1 MLLAVDVGNT
11 NIVFG
16 ITSRK
21 DLIAS
26 WRMATH
32 KEQTEDEYGIM
43 LKSLLKEKNIQLS
56 EIEGAIISSV
66 VPTIT
71 PILEKMFL
79 KYFNVKSLI
88 VGPGIKTG
96 INIKYENP
104 REVGADR
111 IVNAVAA
118 HHKYGGPVII
128 ADFGTATTFDV
139 VTADLDYLGGA
150 IAPGIDISTEALF
163 KSAARLYRVEIKKP
177 DKVIGTNTGLSMQ
190 AGIFYGYVGL
200 VDEIARRMKSEVG
213 GPDILAVA
221 TGGFAPLICSETKQI
236 DLIDMMLTLDGLRLV
251 YEKNMDNSEGK
262 P

>member
-16 ITSRK
+16 IIYK
-21 DLIAS
+21 NDLIAS
-26 WRMATH
+26 WRTATY

-43 LKSLLKEKNIQLS
+43 LKLLLKEENIKLS
-56 EIEGAIISSV
+56 DLEGAVISSV

-71 PILEKMFL
+71 PILEKMLL
-79 KYFNVKSLI
+79 KYIDITPVI
-88 VGPGIKTG
+88 IGPGIKTG

-118 HHKYGGPVII
+118 HHKYGGPII
-128 ADFGTATTFDV
+128 IVDFGTATTFDA

-150 IAPGIDISTEALF
+150 IAPGIGISTEALF
-163 KSAARLYRVEIKKP
+163 KSAARLYRVEVKKP
-177 DKVIGTNTGLSMQ
+177 ERVIGKNTALSMQ

-200 VDEIARRMKSEVG
+200 VDEIACRMKGEMG
-213 GPDILAVA
+213 GGHIFTVA
-221 TGGFAPLICSETKQI
+221 TGGLAPLICSETKQI
-236 DLIDMMLTLDGLRLV
+236 DAVDMMLTLDGLKLV
-251 YEKNMDNSEGK
+251 YEKNMDVSEGK